1 MYVYVYEVTSDDF
14 HVINIKIFKVKKE
27 YEGKL
32 NWLLTPR
39 RSEGTEDVL
48 WWELEAGCRETE
60 GGRRWAPT
68 LMPAPALCCE
78 ASGFNS
84 SLTIFTAS
92 IVVPSGMLEVTISI
106 FSFDWRRS
114 FFNNTNFISSLR
126 NSSRSF
132 RRPRSLS
139 STSAGVNS

>member
-1 MYVYVYEVTSDDF
+1 MYVYVYEVPSDDF

-60 GGRRWAPT
+60 GGRR
-68 LMPAPALCCE
+68 
-78 ASGFNS
+78 
-84 SLTIFTAS
+84 
-92 IVVPSGMLEVTISI
+92 
-106 FSFDWRRS
+106 
-114 FFNNTNFISSLR
+114 
-126 NSSRSF
+126 
-132 RRPRSLS
+132 
-139 STSAGVNS
+139 